1 MRGANGGSE
10 VVGVLG
16 VSASGAGMVKIVVMK
31 NSLTFSRLYLSIAS
45 ASVERGCIPVN
56 QNLTFLKEIS

>member
-1 MRGANGGSE
+1 
-10 VVGVLG
+10 
-16 VSASGAGMVKIVVMK
+16 
-31 NSLTFSRLYLSIAS
+31 LTFSRLYLSIAS

>member
-16 VSASGAGMVKIVVMK
+16 VSASGAGMVKIVVIK
-31 NSLTFSRLYLSIAS
+31 NPLTFSSLYLSIALL
-45 ASVERGCIPVN
+45 AVEGGGSPSESN
-56 QNLTFLKEIS
+56 YLQEEKG

>member
-16 VSASGAGMVKIVVMK
+16 VSASGAGMVKIVVIK
-31 NSLTFSRLYLSIAS
+31 NPLTFSSLYLSIALL
-45 ASVERGCIPVN
+45 AVEGGGLALR
-56 QNLTFLKEIS
+56 K